1 MPKFFDIKQNIR
13 LFLIIVGID
22 LVLCLVALFMFSGMK
37 SSASRDI
44 HQQAAARWSSSDSD
58 FAQVSVYMDDDEAIG
73 NTDVRAIQ
81 SSIYRKLN
89 DDSLLPKDDS
99 RVWIDA
105 YSTLDTSIELR
116 KDTNTLEVNA
126 VLYGGDFFAIHPL
139 YLISGSYPDSS
150 IDGDSHKIVL
160 DDYAAWSLFGSS
172 DIVGKKVWIEN
183 TVYTVTGVVK
193 TPENRDELQ
202 AYGNGYYA
210 YIPIENFKDTYATCY
225 EAVMPNPVENY
236 ALNAVSKAFGKDND
250 MELTDTNTRS
260 VLSYE
265 GLEILENSNRFDAS
279 SLFKKMKSRKYIDMK
294 TTAIVYPYWENFARF
309 EESKM
314 MGGLRLVILLLI
326 PPALTVIYL
335 LIVVYF
341 LLESIPEKIKAK
353 RRPGYSPLV

>member
-1 MPKFFDIKQNIR
+1 MTEFFNLKKHKRII
-13 LFLIIVGID
+13 LIIAGID
-22 LVLCLVALFMFSGMK
+22 VILCLIALFMFIGMK
-37 SSASRDI
+37 SFAERDI
-44 HQQAAARWSSSDSD
+44 HQQAAARWSSSNSE
-58 FAQVSVYMDDDEAIG
+58 FAQVSVYMDDDEEIG
-73 NTDVRAIQ
+73 SADVRAVR

-105 YSTLDTSIELR
+105 YSKLDTTITLR
-116 KDTNTLEVNA
+116 KDDNTLGVNA
-126 VLYGGDFFAIHPL
+126 ILYGGDFFAIHPL

-150 IDGDSHKIVL
+150 IDGDAHKILL

-172 DIVGKKVWIEN
+172 DIVGKQVWIKD
-183 TVYTVTGVVK
+183 TIYTVTGVVK

-225 EAVMPNPVENY
+225 EAVLPNPVENY

-250 MELTDTNTRS
+250 MELSDTNTRS

-265 GLEILENSNRFDAS
+265 GIEIIENTNRFKAS
-279 SLFKKMKSRKYIDMK
+279 SLFRKMKSRKYIDMK

-314 MGGLRLVILLLI
+314 MGGLRLVILLMI
-326 PPALTVIYL
+326 PAALTVLYL
-335 LIVVYF
+335 LIGVYF
-341 LLESIPEKIKAK
+341 ILEAIPEKIRAK
-353 RRPGYSPLV
+353 RRPSYMM